1 MRWACLVSGWTPCQN
16 DPAAVCCRIR
26 RATGAPHDYSSLGLT
41 ARLRGSHNAP
51 KVGTLMPRLPVVQ
64 LNDMRPQPQTFQ
76 GGLLEMNDIG
86 GLALPFG

>member
-1 MRWACLVSGWTPCQN
+1 
-16 DPAAVCCRIR
+16 
-26 RATGAPHDYSSLGLT
+26 
-41 ARLRGSHNAP
+41 
-51 KVGTLMPRLPVVQ
+51 MPRLPVVQ